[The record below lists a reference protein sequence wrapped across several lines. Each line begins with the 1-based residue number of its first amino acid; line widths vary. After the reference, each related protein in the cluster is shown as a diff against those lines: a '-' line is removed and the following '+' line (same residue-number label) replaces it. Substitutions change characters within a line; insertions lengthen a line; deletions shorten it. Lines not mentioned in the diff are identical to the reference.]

1 MFYHPKTNKYYSP
14 FQDGGF
20 TIDGNQYP
28 PGWLNISSLQDK
40 LGAGLLEV
48 ITEGEYKD
56 DRFFFNTEELV
67 GNIRRIIST
76 PKPQEMVDAVKK
88 AEIDSLLAKVRE
100 ARKDTLNILAG
111 VAISATILNET
122 DVINAYKIARQSL
135 LDITKD
141 LPSDIEGIKLTLV
154 QRYQDIVFTA
164 ITSAPSLEKAFS
176 AIDL

>member
-14 FQDGGF
+14 LQDIGF
-20 TIDGNQYP
+20 TIEDNQYP
-28 PGWLNISSLQDK
+28 AGWLNISSLQDK
-40 LGAGLLEV
+40 LDIGLLEV

-56 DRFFFNTEELV
+56 PRYFFNTEEMV
-67 GNIRRIIST
+67 GNIRKIVST
-76 PKPQEMVDAVKK
+76 PKSQEMVDAVKK
-88 AEIDSLLAKVRE
+88 AEIDVLLTKVRE

-111 VAISATILNET
+111 VAITATILNET

-154 QRYQDIVFTA
+154 QRYQDIVVTA